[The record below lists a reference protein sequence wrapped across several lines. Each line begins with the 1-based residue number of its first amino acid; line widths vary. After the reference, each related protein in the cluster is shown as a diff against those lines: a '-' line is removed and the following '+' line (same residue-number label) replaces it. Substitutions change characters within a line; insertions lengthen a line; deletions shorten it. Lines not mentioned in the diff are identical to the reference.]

1 MLGKRLNPFR
11 PSLATDLLYEY
22 WNSMRPLV
30 QFVLAIA
37 LPCSAMATTLE
48 RLTLD
53 EMIQKSTSIVRG
65 KVLDSSTVQR
75 GNIVYTV
82 YRLQV
87 SERIKGGTGPATAE
101 VYLPGG
107 AIGGYRQSFAGTPQL
122 QRASEYVVFI
132 WVSPKGI
139 PQVVGL
145 GQGVFDV
152 KIGARGQT
160 VLSRGPLEAEVLAP
174 SGAPVV
180 DQGLK
185 LTLERLRTSAAA
197 MEAQK

>member
-1 MLGKRLNPFR
+1 MK
-11 PSLATDLLYEY
+11 
-22 WNSMRPLV
+22 PLV
-30 QFVLAIA
+30 QFVLAVSLACTA
-37 LPCSAMATTLE
+37 LATTLE

-53 EMIQKSTSIVRG
+53 EMIQKSTAIVRG
-65 KVLDSSTVQR
+65 KVLDFSTVQR

-87 SERIKGGTGPATAE
+87 SERLKGGAGPGTTE
-101 VYLPGG
+101 VFLPGG
-107 AIGGYRQSFAGTPQL
+107 TINGFRQSFAGTPQME
-122 QRASEYVVFI
+122 RGAEYVVFV

-152 KIGARGQT
+152 KMSASGQT
-160 VLSRGPLEAEVLAP
+160 ILSRGPLEAEVLTA
-174 SGAPVV
+174 SGQPVV

-185 LTLERLRTSAAA
+185 LTLDRLRTSAAA
-197 MEAQK
+197 AEARK

>member
-1 MLGKRLNPFR
+1 
-11 PSLATDLLYEY
+11 
-22 WNSMRPLV
+22 MRPLV
-30 QFVLAIA
+30 QFVLAVSLA
-37 LPCSAMATTLE
+37 CSALATTLE

-53 EMIQKSTSIVRG
+53 EMIAKSTAIVRG

-75 GNIVYTV
+75 GNVVYTI

-87 SERIKGGTGPATAE
+87 TERLKGGTGPTTAE

-107 AIGGYRQSFAGTPQL
+107 SLGGYRQSFAGTPQMD
-122 QRASEYVVFI
+122 RGAEYVVFL
-132 WVSPKGI
+132 WMSPKGI

-152 KIGARGQT
+152 RSSASGETI
-160 VLSRGPLEAEVLAP
+160 LSRGPLEAEVLAP
-174 SGAPVV
+174 SGQPIT

-185 LTLERLRTSAAA
+185 LTMSRLRTATAAA
-197 MEAQK
+197 EAKK

>member
-1 MLGKRLNPFR
+1 M
-11 PSLATDLLYEY
+11 
-22 WNSMRPLV
+22 
-30 QFVLAIA
+30 QFVLAVSLA
-37 LPCSAMATTLE
+37 CSAMATTLE

-53 EMIQKSTSIVRG
+53 EMIQKSTAIVRG
-65 KVLDSSTVQR
+65 KVLDFSTVQR

-87 SERIKGGTGPATAE
+87 SERLKGGAGLATTE
-101 VYLPGG
+101 VFLPGG
-107 AIGGYRQSFAGTPQL
+107 TIGGYRQSFAGTPQME
-122 QRASEYVVFI
+122 RGAEYVVFV

-152 KIGARGQT
+152 KISASGQT
-160 VLSRGPLEAEVLAP
+160 ILSRGPLEAEVLTP
-174 SGAPVV
+174 FGQPVV

-185 LTLERLRTSAAA
+185 LTLDRLRTSAAA
-197 MEAQK
+197 AEASK

>member
-1 MLGKRLNPFR
+1 
-11 PSLATDLLYEY
+11 
-22 WNSMRPLV
+22 MRPLV
-30 QFVLAIA
+30 QFVLAVSLA
-37 LPCSAMATTLE
+37 CSAVATTLE

-53 EMIQKSTSIVRG
+53 EMIQKSTAIVRG
-65 KVLDSSTVQR
+65 KVLDSSAVQR

-87 SERIKGGTGPATAE
+87 SERIKGGTGSATAE

-107 AIGGYRQSFAGTPQL
+107 TIAGYRQSFAGTPQMD
-122 QRASEYVVFI
+122 RGAEYVVFL
-132 WVSPKGI
+132 WTSPKGI

-152 KIGARGQT
+152 KTSATGETI
-160 VLSRGPLEAEVLAP
+160 LSRGPLEAEVLTPA
-174 SGAPVV
+174 GQPVV

-185 LTLERLRTSAAA
+185 LTLDRLRAAA
-197 MEAQK
+197 EAQK